1 MAFVGIGNFLTTCH
15 QPWLGGKEN
24 FEFKSLYFAYFGHFF
39 MSIFVMLV
47 DRKNIAYSNKIKSQK
62 VKKFVRE
69 TLMNNLHNKQIVT
82 NPAQK
87 KFT

>member
-1 MAFVGIGNFLTTCH
+1 
-15 QPWLGGKEN
+15 
-24 FEFKSLYFAYFGHFF
+24 
-39 MSIFVMLV
+39 MLV